1 MKMQVDQLSDRGG
14 RSENED
20 FCAYLKN
27 DDYGCF
33 LVADGLGGHR
43 GGALASTVTG
53 ESILDAFDSN
63 PGATEEHLRAY
74 IDQARE
80 RLVEATGDA
89 GVTMTPKTT
98 LVVMLTD
105 NQHAVWAHV
114 GDSRLYKFRKG
125 KLKAKLIFQTRDHSV
140 PQQLAN
146 SGEIDPEDIRFH
158 EDRNRLIS
166 VFDNSGN
173 SRIEYYTNPDLLEK
187 GDAFLLC
194 SDGFWEYV
202 FEREMEK
209 CLARSR
215 TPKKWIARMEKKL
228 LKRAEA
234 GHDNYSA
241 LAVMI
246 TG

>member
-1 MKMQVDQLSDRGG
+1 MKMHVDQLSDRGG

-20 FCAYLKN
+20 FCAYQKKG
-27 DDYGCF
+27 DYGCF

-53 ESILDAFDSN
+53 QSILNAFN
-63 PGATEEHLRAY
+63 AKPGATVEYLRVY
-74 IDQARE
+74 LDQARK
-80 RLVEATGDA
+80 RLGEATGDA
-89 GVTMTPKTT
+89 REIMTPKTT

-114 GDSRLYKFRKG
+114 GDSRLYKFRK
-125 KLKAKLIFQTRDHSV
+125 KKLIYQTRDHSV
-140 PQQLAN
+140 SQQLAN

-173 SRIEYYTNPDLLEK
+173 SRIEYYTNPDMLEK

-202 FEREMEK
+202 LEREMEK

-215 TPKKWIARMEKKL
+215 NPKKWIARMKKKL
-228 LKRAEA
+228 LKRADD

>member
-1 MKMQVDQLSDRGG
+1 MKIQVDYLSDRGG

-27 DDYGCF
+27 DIYGCF

-53 ESILDAFDSN
+53 ESILNAFNSN
-63 PGATEEHLRAY
+63 PGASEEHLRAY
-74 IDQARE
+74 FEQARE

-89 GVTMTPKTT
+89 GETMTPKTT
-98 LVVMLTD
+98 LVVMLTN

-114 GDSRLYKFRKG
+114 GDSRLYKFRKS

-140 PQQLAN
+140 SQQLAA

-173 SRIEYYTNPDLLEK
+173 SRIEYYTKPNLLEK

-209 CLARSR
+209 CLTRSR